1 MTVKPTASP
10 AILGLMT
17 AILFL
22 GQVLLRALPN
32 VEIVSL
38 LLLLYTLF
46 LGRKVFYIVYA
57 FVLLE
62 GFLYGFGIWWFSYL
76 YVWSIW
82 VTVVYLLRQNTS
94 ALFWSILS
102 GLFGILFG
110 GLCALPYLL
119 IGGAGAAFSYWVSG
133 LFFDLVHCAGNFAL
147 CLALFHPLRRLM
159 QTIFGTH

>member
-76 YVWSIW
+76 YVWSI
-82 VTVVYLLRQNTS
+82 
-94 ALFWSILS
+94 
-102 GLFGILFG
+102 G
-110 GLCALPYLL
+110 
-119 IGGAGAAFSYWVSG
+119 
-133 LFFDLVHCAGNFAL
+133 
-147 CLALFHPLRRLM
+147 
-159 QTIFGTH
+159 

>member
-1 MTVKPTASP
+1 M
-10 AILGLMT
+10 
-17 AILFL
+17 
-22 GQVLLRALPN
+22 RALPN

-82 VTVVYLLRQNTS
+82 VTVVYLLLQNTS

-102 GLFGILFG
+102 GLFGLLFG

-119 IGGAGAAFSYWVSG
+119 IGGAGAAFSYWFPVCS
-133 LFFDLVHCAGNFAL
+133 LTWFTAPETLHCV
-147 CLALFHPLRRLM
+147 LRSFTRCAV
-159 QTIFGTH
+159 